1 MSSGAEQTVLESR
14 DDDVYRIT
22 FNRPHRRNAVDVETC
37 FALHEA
43 VRRAARSDARVVVLG
58 GAGQDFCVGADLRAD
73 VEPGEPVSYEALME
87 IYHSAT
93 LLHDMKQ
100 VTIAAID
107 GGCAGAGMGW
117 ACACDLRFATPETMF
132 STAFLNVGVSG
143 DMGLAWTLTR
153 IVGPARARE
162 LMLFPRKLDG
172 AEALGI
178 GLVTRL
184 YQRDALSAETEAAAR
199 ALCERDALALR
210 LHKANLVS
218 SERLDFHQYIELE
231 SARHI
236 HSAQRATATG
246 RLGADR
252 KPGS

>member
-1 MSSGAEQTVLESR
+1 MSFEAHESVVECW
-14 DDDVYRIT
+14 DGDVYRIT
-22 FNRPHRRNAVDVETC
+22 FNRPHRRNAVNVESC
-37 FALHEA
+37 FALHDA
-43 VRRAARSDARVVVLG
+43 VQRAARSDARVVILR
-58 GAGQDFCVGADLRAD
+58 GAGQDFCVGADLRSDQPAD
-73 VEPGEPVSYEALME
+73 EALPFEALME

-93 LLHDMKQ
+93 LLHEMKQ

-117 ACACDLRFATPETMF
+117 ACACDFRFATPEAVF

-153 IVGPARARE
+153 ILGMAKSRE
-162 LMLFPRKLDG
+162 LMLFPQKLSG
-172 AEALGI
+172 TEALHL

-184 YQRDALSAETEAAAR
+184 FQRDVLSAETDAAAQS
-199 ALCERDALALR
+199 LCERDPLALR

-231 SARHI
+231 SARHL
-236 HSAQRATATG
+236 HTAQRARATG
-246 RLGADR
+246 KL
-252 KPGS
+252 KLT